1 MRTGR
6 VVSGLALLAGL
17 GLSAWAAI
25 QGDLSVHLF
34 LVVPVV
40 SGSSGP
46 AALGMLLAM
55 GGLVG
60 WVLTG
65 FPARAREPG
74 GSQPSA
80 RPPPGDQASDGSG
93 RPPSGETGRD
103 TRGGG
108 IILLG
113 PIPIAWGSDRD
124 SLLGVVI
131 AAIVLIL
138 VAAGVLY
145 YLSLGA

>member
-17 GLSAWAAI
+17 GLLAWAAI

-34 LVVPVV
+34 VVVPVV

-65 FPARAREPG
+65 FPGRARAPG
-74 GSQPSA
+74 GSRPST
-80 RPPPGDQASDGSG
+80 RPPPGEQASDGS
-93 RPPSGETGRD
+93 PPSPSEETGGD

-113 PIPIAWGSDRD
+113 PIPIAWGSDRE
-124 SLLGVVI
+124 SLLGVVL
-131 AAIVLIL
+131 AAIALIL
-138 VAAGVLY
+138 VAAALLY
-145 YLSLGA
+145 YLNV

>member
-6 VVSGLALLAGL
+6 VVSGLALVAGL
-17 GLSAWAAI
+17 GLLAWAAI

-34 LVVPVV
+34 VVVPVV

-55 GGLVG
+55 GGLIG

-65 FPARAREPG
+65 FHGMATGPG
-74 GSQPSA
+74 GSRPSA
-80 RPPPGDQASDGSG
+80 RPPPDDQASGGTARS
-93 RPPSGETGRD
+93 PSEETGRD
-103 TRGGG
+103 TSGGG

-113 PIPIAWGSDRD
+113 PIPIAWGSDRE
-124 SLLGVVI
+124 SLIGVVV

-145 YLSLGA
+145 YLQY

>member
-17 GLSAWAAI
+17 GLLAWAAI
-25 QGDLSVHLF
+25 RGDLSVHLF
-34 LVVPVV
+34 VIVPVV

-46 AALGMLLAM
+46 AALGMLLVM

-60 WVLTG
+60 WLLMG
-65 FPARAREPG
+65 SPGRGRAPG
-74 GSQPSA
+74 GSQPST
-80 RPPPGDQASDGSG
+80 RPPPGEQASEGSG
-93 RPPSGETGRD
+93 PPPSDETGRD

-113 PIPIAWGSDRD
+113 PIPIAWGSDRE
-124 SLLGVVI
+124 SLLGVVV

-145 YLSLGA
+145 YLSL

>member
-6 VVSGLALLAGL
+6 VVSLVALLAGL
-17 GLSAWAAI
+17 GLLAWAAV

-40 SGSSGP
+40 SGSSAP

-65 FPARAREPG
+65 FPAVTRARGPDAPDARREHSPDHDRSPGADEP
-74 GSQPSA
+74 PHPEA
-80 RPPPGDQASDGSG
+80 R
-93 RPPSGETGRD
+93 RE

-113 PIPIAWGSDRD
+113 PIPIAWGSDRE
-124 SLLGVVI
+124 SLLAVVV

-138 VAAGVLY
+138 VAVAAMLY
-145 YLSLGA
+145 L